1 MENRDSIDMKL
12 ISIREAEE
20 SRASL
25 IAEKLIEKP
34 KLSVMMILFP
44 LLFLTFVT
52 QMKRYRLRR
61 EIFRKEYLFTRE
73 LVLEFL
79 KIEERDRERAVEY
92 FRDRIFKNCEYENI
106 EKLFEAQCAEA
117 IEIYQRYEK
126 ILEEREELLFSQE
139 IKSAELNTLQISR
152 EIFQLDWEN
161 LELSYKLEK
170 ILGEL

>member
-1 MENRDSIDMKL
+1 MENRDSIEMQL

-25 IAEKLIEKP
+25 IAERLIEKP
-34 KLSVMMILFP
+34 KLSVMMIIFP

-52 QMKRYRLRR
+52 QMKRYKLRR

-79 KIEERDRERAVEY
+79 KTEEREKAAEY
-92 FRDRIFKNCEYENI
+92 FRSKIFKNCEIENI

-126 ILEEREELLFSQE
+126 ILEGKDESLLSKE
-139 IKSAELNTLQISR
+139 IKAAELNTLQISR

-161 LELSYKLEK
+161 LEFSYKLEK

>member
-1 MENRDSIDMKL
+1 MENRDSIEMQL

-25 IAEKLIEKP
+25 IAERLIEKP
-34 KLSVMMILFP
+34 KLSVMMIIFP

-52 QMKRYRLRR
+52 QMKRYKLRR

-73 LVLEFL
+73 LALEFL
-79 KIEERDRERAVEY
+79 KTKEREKAAEY
-92 FRDRIFKNCEYENI
+92 FRSKIFKNCEIENI

-126 ILEEREELLFSQE
+126 ILEGKDESLLSKE
-139 IKSAELNTLQISR
+139 IKAAELNTLQISR

-161 LELSYKLEK
+161 LEFSYKLEK